1 MQLAFLGIKDYRK
14 IIKGQQRSWRS
25 KQRPETYQYQNLK
38 KIISLGSFSVSCL
51 QFFVFSSYKVIKAK
65 KATLVA
71 ENANLHLGF
80 FIGQKLLL
88 YHPKALF
95 KLPFTKNR
103 AGKWKTDILKAKMCH
118 EGPKIE
124 ENWKIT
130 EQKMNA
136 FFIVSWICFMIFLE
150 ILQFFGL

>member
-1 MQLAFLGIKDYRK
+1 MKVKTKARDLSIPKF
-14 IIKGQQRSWRS
+14 
-25 KQRPETYQYQNLK
+25 EK

-95 KLPFTKNR
+95 KLHFTKNR

-136 FFIVSWICFMIFLE
+136 FFIVKWICFIIFLE

>member
-1 MQLAFLGIKDYRK
+1 MKVKTKARDLSIPKF
-14 IIKGQQRSWRS
+14 
-25 KQRPETYQYQNLK
+25 EK

-71 ENANLHLGF
+71 ENASLHLGF

-136 FFIVSWICFMIFLE
+136 FFIVRWICFMIFLE

>member
-1 MQLAFLGIKDYRK
+1 MK
-14 IIKGQQRSWRS
+14 IFHATGLLR
-25 KQRPETYQYQNLK
+25 YQGLQENHKRTTKVMKVKTKARDKSIPKFEK
-38 KIISLGSFSVSCL
+38 KIIFLGSFSVSCL

-103 AGKWKTDILKAKMCH
+103 AGKSKQT
-118 EGPKIE
+118 
-124 ENWKIT
+124 
-130 EQKMNA
+130 
-136 FFIVSWICFMIFLE
+136 F
-150 ILQFFGL
+150 

>member
-1 MQLAFLGIKDYRK
+1 MKVKTKARDLSIPKF
-14 IIKGQQRSWRS
+14 
-25 KQRPETYQYQNLK
+25 EK

-51 QFFVFSSYKVIKAK
+51 QFFVFSSYKVVKAK

-88 YHPKALF
+88 YNPKALF

-103 AGKWKTDILKAKMCH
+103 ADKWKTDILKAKMCH

-136 FFIVSWICFMIFLE
+136 FFIVRWICFMIFLE